1 MNKGDEQREMKIA
14 QRCAVLADIIVSI
27 RGIYHDAEP
36 AQQAFIETMIGA
48 AIWYIPKPVNAW
60 TGFISLGALQAHHPD
75 SGIEKPK
82 LSEEHVYPRKVA
94 ARILLAD
101 ESLNHSEMNIA
112 FNEKYGRF
120 HYLTSA
126 ENKAVQPFQRVD
138 VFSTPSNAYS
148 SAGVELIKM
157 DKGDLRNIRKRD
169 RSRIE
174 NYIQSLGV
182 QPDA

>member
-1 MNKGDEQREMKIA
+1 
-14 QRCAVLADIIVSI
+14 
-27 RGIYHDAEP
+27 
-36 AQQAFIETMIGA
+36 MIGA

-60 TGFISLGALQAHHPD
+60 TGFISLGALQAFHPD

-101 ESLNHSEMNIA
+101 ESLNHSEMNTT
-112 FNEKYGRF
+112 FNEKYGRY

-138 VFSTPSNAYS
+138 VFSTPDIAYS
-148 SAGVELIKM
+148 SAGVKLIKTNRE
-157 DKGDLRNIRKRD
+157 DLRNIRKRD
-169 RSRIE
+169 QNKIE
-174 NYIQSLGV
+174 EYIQSHGV